1 MLSIFS
7 ENYFYVII
15 IVMYTT
21 LRALSGFFQTGGMTK
36 SMSNVLAY
44 LTICEPSTQ
53 TASDIE
59 STLHLSKGSVNTA
72 LNGLL
77 RAKIIQCQLTSKG
90 GRFLEYQLDAQGW
103 ERAITY
109 RLSSLRAAVQV
120 ADDALVSAPHNE
132 RLHAMREAYVEFLSQ
147 FNNLTKKDRQT

>member
-1 MLSIFS
+1 MDTTYKELSD
-7 ENYFYVII
+7 
-15 IVMYTT
+15 
-21 LRALSGFFQTGGMTK
+21 FFKTGGMTA
-36 SMSNVLAY
+36 SMSSVLAY

-77 RAKIIQCQLTSKG
+77 RAKMIQCQPTSKG
-90 GRFLEYQLDAQGW
+90 GRFLEYQLDVHGW

-109 RLSSLRAAVQV
+109 RLLSLKIAVQV
-120 ADDALVSAPHNE
+120 ADNALASTPHNE
-132 RLHAMREAYVEFLSQ
+132 RLRAMREVYAEFLSQ
-147 FNNLTKKDRQT
+147 FNNLMKDDG